1 MKIKIRGKKQKELNS
16 KIKKKK
22 KKVFIIQ
29 LYIEAYSVI

>member
-22 KKVFIIQ
+22 KKSVHYTII
-29 LYIEAYSVI
+29 Y